1 MTIVFLASFFFW
13 LKFQDGIGV
22 GIGAMFPRWRKII
35 MWDAVK
41 NIDFTNSCLG
51 RGVSKEILFFLAEF

>member
-1 MTIVFLASFFFW
+1 

-51 RGVSKEILFFLAEF
+51 RGVSKEISFFLAEF